1 MDITRGDASW
11 KQTHWVA
18 VVDDDAQIAQT
29 LKLLLSFKGVRA
41 SVHGSAE
48 SLLATL
54 SVKQGQWWLEP
65 TGGEGEAGPLAAAV
79 LDLNL
84 PGMSG
89 VDLLQKLRSQ
99 QPDLKFVMITA
110 ARDEL
115 LRERGDDLQG
125 VVCLAKPFGLE
136 ALENALFGP

>member
-48 SLLATL
+48 SLLA
-54 SVKQGQWWLEP
+54 SVSLQHGRLQLD
-65 TGGEGEAGPLAAAV
+65 GSDGEAGVVAAVV

-89 VDLLQKLRSQ
+89 ADLVLRLRALQR
-99 QPDLKFVMITA
+99 DLKIVMITA
-110 ARDEL
+110 ALDDV
-115 LRERGDDLQG
+115 LRKRGADLQG
-125 VVCLAKPFGLE
+125 VTCLSKPFSLESLE
-136 ALENALFGP
+136 AVLFGN

>member
-1 MDITRGDASW
+1 MSW
-11 KQTHWVA
+11 RQTHWVA
-18 VVDDDAQIAQT
+18 VVDDDPQIAQA

-54 SVKQGQWWLEP
+54 SFKQGQYWLEP
-65 TGGEGEAGPLAAAV
+65 PEGDAGPLFAAI

-84 PGMSG
+84 PGLSG
-89 VDLLQKLRSQ
+89 VDLLLKLRSQ
-99 QPDLKFVMITA
+99 QSDLTFVMITA

-125 VVCLAKPFGLE
+125 VTCLAKPFGLE
-136 ALENALFGP
+136 ALEQALFGP

>member
-1 MDITRGDASW
+1 MDIKQGDDSW

-48 SLLATL
+48 SLLA
-54 SVKQGQWWLEP
+54 SVSLQHGRLQLD
-65 TGGEGEAGPLAAAV
+65 GSDGEAGVVAAVV

-89 VDLLQKLRSQ
+89 ADLVLRLRALQR
-99 QPDLKFVMITA
+99 DLKIVMITA
-110 ARDEL
+110 ALDDV
-115 LRERGDDLQG
+115 LRKRGADLQG
-125 VVCLAKPFGLE
+125 VTCLSKPFSLESLE
-136 ALENALFGP
+136 AVLFGN